1 MAELPQHM
9 RLAEAKVCVEH
20 VLRVEAALWGELMPR
35 KLRARLNLKAAPV
48 LQPTIVLPHDL
59 FMSFTLPLLPLGFFS
74 LPSQAALL
82 FTAPLLLSACLLF
95 PRRAFAL
102 AACIRLKH
110 RSLCCTL
117 QPEQIRVQSSS
128 LTATPLCCVLGRH
141 LKSCTHFG
149 FEK

>member
-1 MAELPQHM
+1 
-9 RLAEAKVCVEH
+9 
-20 VLRVEAALWGELMPR
+20 VLLHGTQ
-35 KLRARLNLKAAPV
+35 ARLFL
-48 LQPTIVLPHDL
+48 
-59 FMSFTLPLLPLGFFS
+59 SFPIPLLPLGFFS

-95 PRRAFAL
+95 PRRALAL
-102 AACIRLKH
+102 AACVRLKH

-117 QPEQIRVQSSS
+117 QPEQIRVQLSS
-128 LTATPLCCVLGRH
+128 LTDTLLRCILGRH